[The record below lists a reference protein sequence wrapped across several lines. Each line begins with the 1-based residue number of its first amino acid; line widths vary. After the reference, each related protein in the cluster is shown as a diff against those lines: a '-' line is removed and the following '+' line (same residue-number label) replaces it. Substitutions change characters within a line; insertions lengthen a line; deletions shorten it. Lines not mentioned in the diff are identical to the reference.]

1 MKVSKKPENRGA
13 HLREKVSAGNAP
25 KPWLMNVEWAKR
37 IQSLEKEL
45 AKLLEVRNI
54 RGFVLPWCRVGCIP
68 LGNSNKALYVQLVMH
83 HLNKVVDLEFTDKV
97 GQLGGNNLVG
107 MSKDFL
113 GIEKIRILD
122 QKTFNA
128 DGTYIHSS
136 SWARVKLSKG
146 QFKAV
151 SKLWTG
157 VGLAVS
163 MDGNTYTF
171 DAKLSTTSKKRAAED
186 DTEKRR
192 KKQTAVIPDPIPMA
206 VSTSVIPHLVMPRQ
220 IPMAVMPPRPIPTLP
235 VFHAVIPQFMMPRPV
250 PTAVP
255 TAMHSAPTLL
265 RVLELS
271 DRRSKVAALRA
282 QASNMLATANRLRV
296 DAAGLNTDVMTMH
309 AHSGRLEQLAAT
321 TLAEAARLELML
333 TSHPAPCV
341 TTALLRLLE
350 LSNQCSK
357 VAAHRTQAAEVAASA
372 KLLRANAVELNAR
385 VMAMHA
391 DSGRL
396 DQLAAT
402 TFADAAKLEMMM

>member
-1 MKVSKKPENRGA
+1 V
-13 HLREKVSAGNAP
+13 
-25 KPWLMNVEWAKR
+25 
-37 IQSLEKEL
+37 
-45 AKLLEVRNI
+45 
-54 RGFVLPWCRVGCIP
+54 
-68 LGNSNKALYVQLVMH
+68 
-83 HLNKVVDLEFTDKV
+83 
-97 GQLGGNNLVG
+97 
-107 MSKDFL
+107 
-113 GIEKIRILD
+113 
-122 QKTFNA
+122 
-128 DGTYIHSS
+128 
-136 SWARVKLSKG
+136 
-146 QFKAV
+146 
-151 SKLWTG
+151 
-157 VGLAVS
+157 
-163 MDGNTYTF
+163 DGNTYTF

-220 IPMAVMPPRPIPTLP
+220 IPMAVMPRPIPTLP
-235 VFHAVIPQFMMPRPV
+235 VFTAVIPQFMMPRPV

-333 TSHPAPCV
+333 SSHPAPCV

-357 VAAHRTQAAEVAASA
+357 VAALRTQAAEVAASA